1 MATYRVQT
9 EKGTYEIETADAP
22 AKAQPDVFEK
32 AVNYHTGNSLIDAP
46 LGVLQGAAKGAASTG
61 VGIGALARKVA
72 GLPPLPADTYKAD
85 TEASGIGQG
94 TGKFLEQAAEFA
106 IPGSSVGKALKGAGL
121 ATRALGA
128 SGHSRGS
135 RGGSIGRRSD
145 GNRHFSGTR
154 GSGRAGAR
162 RD

>member
-72 GLPPLPADTYKAD
+72 GLPPLPAETYKAD

-106 IPGSSVGKALKGAGL
+106 IPGSSVGKA
-121 ATRALGA
+121 TQ
-128 SGHSRGS
+128 RGRIS
-135 RGGSIGRRSD
+135 
-145 GNRHFSGTR
+145 NTGTR
-154 GSGRAGAR
+154 RKWLPPGRSGRLNRAAIRWQPAFLLDSGERAS
-162 RD
+162 